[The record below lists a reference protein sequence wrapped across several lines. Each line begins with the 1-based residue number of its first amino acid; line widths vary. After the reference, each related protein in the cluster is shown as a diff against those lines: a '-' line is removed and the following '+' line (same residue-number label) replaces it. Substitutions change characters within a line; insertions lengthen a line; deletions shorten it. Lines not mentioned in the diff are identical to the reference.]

1 MGEHIEHK
9 IEQWIEHKKVDGWHC
24 ARTLVALKCSKEST
38 GDNNRESFA
47 GEALMDR
54 AEREALRASVAI
66 KARRVQQ
73 LRSGDLEWQL
83 RS

>member
-24 ARTLVALKCSKEST
+24 ARTLVALKFKST

-54 AEREALRASVAI
+54 TEREALRASVAI
-66 KARRVQQ
+66 KARRVQ
-73 LRSGDLEWQL
+73 
-83 RS
+83 

>member
-66 KARRVQQ
+66 KARRVQ
-73 LRSGDLEWQL
+73 
-83 RS
+83 

>member
-24 ARTLVALKCSKEST
+24 ARTLVALKFKST

-54 AEREALRASVAI
+54 AERETLRASVAI
-66 KARRVQQ
+66 KARRVQ
-73 LRSGDLEWQL
+73 
-83 RS
+83 

>member
-47 GEALMDR
+47 GEA
-54 AEREALRASVAI
+54 
-66 KARRVQQ
+66 
-73 LRSGDLEWQL
+73 
-83 RS
+83 

>member
-1 MGEHIEHK
+1 MAGIVLEH
-9 IEQWIEHKKVDGWHC
+9 WCHC
-24 ARTLVALKCSKEST
+24 FKEST

-66 KARRVQQ
+66 KARRVQ
-73 LRSGDLEWQL
+73 
-83 RS
+83 

>member
-24 ARTLVALKCSKEST
+24 ARTLVALKCSKESI

-54 AEREALRASVAI
+54 AQREALRASVAI

-73 LRSGDLEWQL
+73 LRSGDLAWQL

>member
-9 IEQWIEHKKVDGWHC
+9 IEQWIAHKKVDGWHC

-54 AEREALRASVAI
+54 TEREALRASVAI
-66 KARRVQQ
+66 KARRVQ
-73 LRSGDLEWQL
+73 
-83 RS
+83 